1 MKGVKSILHEFC
13 KCKIDFLYIQYYLA
27 AKINFTRKPILAAP
41 DLLATGRST
50 CLILAGSL
58 FALLTTDRLSSKGNR
73 DVGTETRFPKTC
85 FRFHNVI
92 HFMVLH
98 HICVY
103 LGTNRTIMLKTTAE
117 QINCVSRA
125 II

>member
-58 FALLTTDRLSSKGNR
+58 FALLTTDRLSSKGN
-73 DVGTETRFPKTC
+73 
-85 FRFHNVI
+85 
-92 HFMVLH
+92 
-98 HICVY
+98 
-103 LGTNRTIMLKTTAE
+103 
-117 QINCVSRA
+117 
-125 II
+125 